1 MLTHACQTGILP
13 AWTRNQNTPRCGLLR
28 KICKRLKR
36 SEKPMG
42 VSLIW
47 RRVAWVFRSWHGGLW
62 LRAVVSFLPLNG
74 GGLSAPNGDLLDI
87 FVGFLRVFTVA
98 SDNSGGL
105 ILEYFLR
112 Y

>member
-1 MLTHACQTGILP
+1 MLTHICQTGILP

-47 RRVAWVFRSWHGGLW
+47 RRFGWVYRSWHGVLF
-62 LRAVVSFLPLNG
+62 LRAVLSFLPLEG
-74 GGLSAPNGDLLDI
+74 EGLSAPKDNLLGI
-87 FVGFLRVFTVA
+87 FFECLRVV
-98 SDNSGGL
+98 SGP
-105 ILEYFLR
+105 FDK
-112 Y
+112 